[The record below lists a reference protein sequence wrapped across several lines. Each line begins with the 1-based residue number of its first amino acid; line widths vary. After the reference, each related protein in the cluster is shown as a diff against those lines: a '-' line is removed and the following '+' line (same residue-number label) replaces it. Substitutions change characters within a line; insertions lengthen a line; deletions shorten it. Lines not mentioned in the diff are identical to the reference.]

1 MQSPR
6 FDWCAATPM
15 FIFAVMSYF
24 RPLAAALV
32 YAISY
37 GVQSV
42 GLPRCTADPPEAKQ
56 LSRARLHTF
65 GAPYPSPSRCPSALL
80 DSDRPGAVAPSFPW
94 LCPPAD
100 LCHDDPHR
108 HLCHRHLW
116 QGTSVM
122 SAIDILHRI
131 MLTAI
136 LKCTNALFDKRC
148 ALGCWD
154 GIRRSHRNCPDT

>member
-1 MQSPR
+1 
-6 FDWCAATPM
+6 M

-65 GAPYPSPSRCPSALL
+65 GAPARQIILTLSEPQPVR
-80 DSDRPGAVAPSFPW
+80 SFSQV
-94 LCPPAD
+94 
-100 LCHDDPHR
+100 R
-108 HLCHRHLW
+108 
-116 QGTSVM
+116 
-122 SAIDILHRI
+122 
-131 MLTAI
+131 
-136 LKCTNALFDKRC
+136 
-148 ALGCWD
+148 
-154 GIRRSHRNCPDT
+154 